1 MISLLLL
8 YYYIYTHTRIECVC
22 ISFSHYRISLT
33 RKRITKELRRRELG
47 RVCVSYIVE
56 SAGSPMR
63 ESSVELPLPNG
74 CTFYLTVDYFEDL
87 RPKIKGMYY

>member
-1 MISLLLL
+1 MYTYIKYDIPIIIILL
-8 YYYIYTHTRIECVC
+8 YIYTHTRIECVC

-47 RVCVSYIVE
+47 RVCVSYIVT

-63 ESSVELPLPNG
+63 ESSVEL
-74 CTFYLTVDYFEDL
+74 CCQMVV
-87 RPKIKGMYY
+87 RSI